1 MNKILFFISLIT
13 FWSNITAIS
22 IEIIAPSY
30 QNKSIIWKKK
40 TDYISNQYQIIDQ
53 KKIDSSGR
61 IILHGNFEQTEL
73 TELSIGRSHGFI
85 YVDTST
91 KNYIVYFPKDS
102 LLDTLS
108 LQKSQIQLI
117 FLDLVKNDVN
127 NLIIDF
133 NLYYDY
139 FLYGDTNKLIR
150 MARHDEEFQDS
161 LNDFKIF
168 ASKKYGPNKIK
179 YLHNYIRYEIA
190 LLEQMAHQSKGD
202 IYRAYLFNTY
212 LKKNEINYNN
222 DAYMQ
227 FFNLFYFKTFR
238 IGGNELYEKIL
249 FTINHLQD
257 YEKLNSILLSNQY
270 FQPEKLR
277 ELAIIKGLYDGFS
290 TNEFS
295 SKVVISM
302 LTEIIKN
309 SKWKKHQQI
318 TQNCINELLKYKIG
332 ERCPEFH
339 LINQK
344 GEYLN
349 TKKCENYFTYINFF
363 ATWNHKSLQEMEIIN
378 KMSLK
383 YNFINFI
390 SVNMDQKDVNYK
402 NYIKEKNHFDWHI
415 CKPVN
420 REEIINTFD
429 IDHLPTHILI
439 DPKGSIAQYPA
450 YPPTPL
456 YNNQSIDVT
465 FFNIQKNNTTKS
477 TFGIGGKN

>member
-349 TKKCENYFTYINFF
+349 TKKCENHFTYINFF

>member
-1 MNKILFFISLIT
+1 MRTLIKDGWRKFLLLKLPT
-13 FWSNITAIS
+13 TVVAI
-22 IEIIAPSY
+22 
-30 QNKSIIWKKK
+30 
-40 TDYISNQYQIIDQ
+40 
-53 KKIDSSGR
+53 
-61 IILHGNFEQTEL
+61 
-73 TELSIGRSHGFI
+73 
-85 YVDTST
+85 
-91 KNYIVYFPKDS
+91 
-102 LLDTLS
+102 
-108 LQKSQIQLI
+108 LI
-117 FLDLVKNDVN
+117 FLEALAFALEEVRPN
-127 NLIIDF
+127 
-133 NLYYDY
+133 
-139 FLYGDTNKLIR
+139 
-150 MARHDEEFQDS
+150 RHDLDRLAIVADHSNGAITSTIIVFGDSVTQDV
-161 LNDFKIF
+161 
-168 ASKKYGPNKIK
+168 
-179 YLHNYIRYEIA
+179 
-190 LLEQMAHQSKGD
+190 
-202 IYRAYLFNTY
+202 
-212 LKKNEINYNN
+212 
-222 DAYMQ
+222 
-227 FFNLFYFKTFR
+227 FKTFR

-349 TKKCENYFTYINFF
+349 TKKCENHFTYINFF

-378 KMSLK
+378 EMSLK

>member
-61 IILHGNFEQTEL
+61 IILHGNFEETEL

-127 NLIIDF
+127 NLILDF

-349 TKKCENYFTYINFF
+349 TKKCENHFTYINFF

-378 KMSLK
+378 EMSLK